1 MYAFLNCSSFFSIHP
16 SIHPSIYLYLFLSI
30 SLCVSFSSTG
40 TCVTE
45 LITPRA
51 RSALK
56 RTVIRETTNI
66 SCKFCEKKASDPPVS
81 WLEVLLIC
89 PHTSHSP
96 SRYADILQSSPASPS
111 PVPSPAGIWPTAALH
126 GSPCLRWSSFGRS
139 RAQLLLA
146 MGKAMPVAPSSHH
159 HFYGWDFNRSQMGG
173 L

>member
-1 MYAFLNCSSFFSIHP
+1 MSMFIIFHPRLSYIACTHFLIVHLFSPSIHP
-16 SIHPSIYLYLFLSI
+16 SIHLYLFLSI

-89 PHTSHSP
+89 PHTNHSP

-111 PVPSPAGIWPTAALH
+111 PVPAFSRRHLAHSSTSWKPMPKVVFFWPIPGAAPPGH
-126 GSPCLRWSSFGRS
+126 G
-139 RAQLLLA
+139 
-146 MGKAMPVAPSSHH
+146 
-159 HFYGWDFNRSQMGG
+159 
-173 L
+173 